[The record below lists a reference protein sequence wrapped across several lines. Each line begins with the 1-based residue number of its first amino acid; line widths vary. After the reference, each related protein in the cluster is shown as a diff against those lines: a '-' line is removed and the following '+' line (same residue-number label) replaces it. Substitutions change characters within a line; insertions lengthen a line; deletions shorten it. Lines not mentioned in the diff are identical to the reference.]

1 MAVATIG
8 ADSLGPVF
16 QELCDQVS
24 RSMEKNSKFKTL
36 LGYLQCTLN
45 SVKELIIQPM
55 QENLQ
60 LQEET
65 MREER
70 TDERL
75 MVIVQEGQKLITDK
89 FSKLRRWDLYFCMDD
104 HTLRLLELDS
114 FLRYLLE
121 ALWVRELDDVNDI
134 KGYMQNSMSVGVVY
148 NFLNENLQRIVDT
161 FEKALE
167 PETMAPEERN
177 HEEEEGMEQ
186 PALLVFESLSF
197 KVHEVLNKKKTPVM
211 FKLLLNDIF
220 DTLSLLK
227 PFMEDKAAAFDG
239 QDEELRIFKAKMVK
253 GVEFVRKSSEFGVW
267 GGYSKRKTKPSS
279 ADGKECDEEGVTDKR
294 KALAFR
300 RMEETVEMA
309 SDEFKCITGAE
320 QNQTRFAGLM

>member
-1 MAVATIG
+1 MAVATSG

-45 SVKELIIQPM
+45 SVKELIIQLM

-65 MREER
+65 IRDER
-70 TDERL
+70 TDDRL
-75 MVIVQEGQKLITDK
+75 MVIVQEGLKLITDK

-114 FLRYLLE
+114 FLGYLLE

-134 KGYMQNSMSVGVVY
+134 KGYMQNSMSVGVH
-148 NFLNENLQRIVDT
+148 NLLNENLQRIVDT

-167 PETMAPEERN
+167 PETMALEDRN

-186 PALLVFESLSF
+186 RRCWCLSHCF
-197 KVHEVLNKKKTPVM
+197 
-211 FKLLLNDIF
+211 
-220 DTLSLLK
+220 
-227 PFMEDKAAAFDG
+227 
-239 QDEELRIFKAKMVK
+239 
-253 GVEFVRKSSEFGVW
+253 
-267 GGYSKRKTKPSS
+267 
-279 ADGKECDEEGVTDKR
+279 
-294 KALAFR
+294 
-300 RMEETVEMA
+300 
-309 SDEFKCITGAE
+309 
-320 QNQTRFAGLM
+320 